1 MDTIRTVELFAGVG
15 GFRLGLEAASDRFKV
30 IWANQWEPS
39 MREQYAF
46 ECYTAHFGCSPDHVC
61 QDIAKA
67 KIAVPDHDLLVGGFP
82 CQDYSIMKKNSDGI
96 EGTKGKRRWFH

>member
-1 MDTIRTVELFAGVG
+1 MGTIRTVELFAGVG
-15 GFRLGLEAASDRFKV
+15 GFRLGLESASDRFKV

-46 ECYTAHFGCSPDHVC
+46 ECYTAHFGSQKYHVC

-67 KIAVPDHDLLVGGFP
+67 KI
-82 CQDYSIMKKNSDGI
+82 II
-96 EGTKGKRRWFH
+96 KRRFFAILQKRYVCKALSLCTSMLWRMVF

>member
-15 GFRLGLEAASDRFKV
+15 GFRLGLESASDRFKV

-46 ECYTAHFGCSPDHVC
+46 ECYTTHFGNKKYHVSKISPKLKSMYLTMIC
-61 QDIAKA
+61 
-67 KIAVPDHDLLVGGFP
+67 LLEDSRVRTIL
-82 CQDYSIMKKNSDGI
+82 S
-96 EGTKGKRRWFH
+96 

>member
-39 MREQYAF
+39 MLLSATLRILAVKSTMF
-46 ECYTAHFGCSPDHVC
+46 
-61 QDIAKA
+61 A
-67 KIAVPDHDLLVGGFP
+67 KISPKLKSMYLTMICLLEDSRVRTIL
-82 CQDYSIMKKNSDGI
+82 S
-96 EGTKGKRRWFH
+96 

>member
-46 ECYTAHFGCSPDHVC
+46 ECYTTHFGNKSTMF
-61 QDIAKA
+61 A
-67 KIAVPDHDLLVGGFP
+67 KISPKLKSMYLTMICLLEDSRVRTIL
-82 CQDYSIMKKNSDGI
+82 S
-96 EGTKGKRRWFH
+96 

>member
-46 ECYTAHFGCSPDHVC
+46 EGAV
-61 QDIAKA
+61 
-67 KIAVPDHDLLVGGFP
+67 KIYAQICLQTPA
-82 CQDYSIMKKNSDGI
+82 
-96 EGTKGKRRWFH
+96 E